1 MQKIPTE
8 KVEGEQ
14 FRWWLESEGYKYT
27 HIANEIGI
35 AGKVG
40 MLVNK
45 AKKSQGLKKWV
56 PDYMIILKR
65 WSLLF
70 IELKRRKKILKNWK
84 LWASPSKV
92 SDEQKEWIKALSQV
106 ENVEAK
112 IAHWWEEAVRI
123 VEEME
128 NF

>member
-1 MQKIPTE
+1 MQIIPTE
-8 KVEGEQ
+8 KVEGEK
-14 FRWWLESEGYKYT
+14 FRWWLESKNYKYT

-35 AGKVG
+35 AGKVW

-45 AKKSQGLKKWV
+45 AKKSQWLQKGV
-56 PDYMIILKR
+56 PDYLIILKR

-70 IELKRRKKILKNWK
+70 IELKRQRKILKSGK

-92 SDEQKEWIKALSQV
+92 SDEQKKWIAWLSAV
-106 ENVEAK
+106 ENVEAR
-112 IAHWWEEAVRI
+112 IAYWCDEAVKI

-128 NF
+128 DF